1 MNQFSLCLSEI
12 FSSKSKEVSQIEN
25 ELSKTL
31 ITEVNKSTEAHDIK
45 SKTFDITKLFLAY
58 PRTKNLALKD
68 DLDVNK
74 CFYQC
79 HEKDNKITC
88 DMSHCESKLKEIL
101 IQEPKVRKFCES
113 ITNDFKEEDKYL
125 QSRFDS
131 FQIFYRPTEPNKLSE
146 NEPLDELNIDKLKAF
161 HVINFNRKDSNRD
174 GRSGVIELN
183 PKRLSTFK

>member
-1 MNQFSLCLSEI
+1 MNKFSSCLSEI
-12 FSSKSKEVSQIEN
+12 FLSKSKEVSQIQN

-31 ITEVNKSTEAHDIK
+31 ITEVNKPTEARDIK
-45 SKTFDITKLFLAY
+45 SKTFDVSKLFLAY

-79 HEKDNKITC
+79 YEKDNKITC
-88 DMSHCESKLKEIL
+88 DMSQCEDKLKEIL

-113 ITNDFKEEDKYL
+113 LTNDFKKEDKYL
-125 QSRFDS
+125 QSKFDS
-131 FQIFYRPTEPNKLSE
+131 FQIFYRPNELKE

-161 HVINFNRKDSNRD
+161 HVINLNRKDSNKD

-183 PKRLSTFK
+183 PKRLDTFK